1 MTALSEARAHLRKAR
16 EFLEAAEIE
25 LDCDLFNAATSSA
38 VTSGINAKDAICLA
52 LTGKTAKTDNHAD
65 AIAEL
70 RRAGTATKSLATT
83 LGRLL
88 KLKHKAQYQ
97 TVDVARADAVKAVG
111 WATTLVEGATAVVP
125 K

>member
-1 MTALSEARAHLRKAR
+1 MTALSEARAHRRKAR
-16 EFLEAAEIE
+16 EFLHAAEIE

-52 LTGKTAKTDNHAD
+52 LTGKTAKTDNHAG

-88 KLKHKAQYQ
+88 KLKNRAQYP
-97 TVDVARADAVKAVG
+97 TVDVARADTVKAVG
-111 WATTLVEGATAVVP
+111 WATTLVEGASEIVP

>member
-1 MTALSEARAHLRKAR
+1 MTALSEARSHLRKAR
-16 EFLEAAEIE
+16 EFLDAAEIE
-25 LDCDLFNAATSSA
+25 LDCDLFNAAISSA

-52 LTGKTAKTDNHAD
+52 LTSKTAKTDNHAD
-65 AIAEL
+65 ATAEL

-88 KLKHKAQYQ
+88 KLKNKAQYQ
-97 TVDVARADAVKAVG
+97 TVDVARAEAVKAVG
-111 WATTLVEGATAVVP
+111 WATTLVEGATAIVP

>member
-1 MTALSEARAHLRKAR
+1 MTALSDARAHLRKAR
-16 EFLEAAEIE
+16 EFLDAAELD

-52 LTGKTAKTDNHAD
+52 LTGKTSKSENHAS
-65 AIAEL
+65 AVAEL
-70 RRAGTATKSLATT
+70 RGAGTTTKTLATT

-88 KLKHKAQYQ
+88 KLKNKAQYQ
-97 TVDVARADAVKAVG
+97 TVDIARTDAVKAVE
-111 WATTLVEGATAVVP
+111 WATTLVEGASDIVP